1 VIFYQ
6 QRIFAAISLV
16 CASFPS
22 ASYQQMY
29 KYGGYGKYK
38 GEGGGWSL
46 VDLRNVCSYVFHF
59 PDKKSHNAE
68 KSCQDLRSWLPI
80 AIRYTKITMPR
91 KQLIEFI
98 CRKQI
103 NACTF

>member
-1 VIFYQ
+1 MIFYQ

-22 ASYQQMY
+22 ASQHQMCR
-29 KYGGYGKYK
+29 YGKYTVW
-38 GEGGGWSL
+38 GGWSL

-68 KSCQDLRSWLPI
+68 KSCQDLRELVTYS
-80 AIRYTKITMPR
+80 Y
-91 KQLIEFI
+91 
-98 CRKQI
+98 QI
-103 NACTF
+103 H